1 MEPVITI
8 PALGDNYIYLCRY
21 DQNNAFV
28 VDPGDAGVVFNALEK
43 HSLNLT
49 HILTT
54 HHHFDHVGG
63 VKELKKKTKCEI
75 FGSDK
80 NRISIIDH
88 IVDGNGVI
96 AIYGTHVKVIS
107 TPGHTKGSVCFYMQP
122 SEDNDGIL
130 FTGDTLF
137 IGGCGRPIECDAS
150 TLWDSLQNLAA
161 LPDDTLVYP
170 GHDYTEENYEFALTI
185 EPGNKIVKHFLQEI
199 KEWQKEGKPTVPS
212 NIGHEIATNV
222 FLRADDPEIK
232 SALGMPTAT
241 PAEVFA
247 ELRLRKNAFG

>member
-21 DQNNAFV
+21 HQNNAFV

-49 HILTT
+49 HVLAT
-54 HHHFDHVGG
+54 HHHFDHVSG
-63 VKELKKKTKCEI
+63 VKELKRKTSCEI

-80 NRISIIDH
+80 NKISIIDR
-88 IVDGNGVI
+88 VVNDSGVI
-96 AIYGTHVKVIS
+96 AICGTHIKVIT
-107 TPGHTKGSVCFYMQP
+107 TPGHTQDSVCYYVQP
-122 SEDNDGIL
+122 SKNQNGVL

-150 TLWDSLQNLAA
+150 TMWDSLQKIAL
-161 LPDDTLVYP
+161 LPDDALVYP

-185 EPGNKIVKHFLQEI
+185 EPNNKVVKKCLQGI
-199 KEWQKEGKPTVPS
+199 KEWQKVGKPTVPS
-212 NIGHEIATNV
+212 SIGQERATNV
-222 FLRADDPEIK
+222 FLRSDDPQIK
-232 SALGMPTAT
+232 AAINMNNAT
-241 PAEVFA
+241 DSEVFA
-247 ELRLRKNAFG
+247 ELRRRKNIFG